1 MSDAKP
7 LDTNVAVEFICPR
20 ENQATRWGEYVLS
33 LGRDQKG
40 RLLAII
46 TKGHPDLGGNTEV
59 CDVEVVKDRTE
70 AASWFGLALIE
81 RPWEP
86 RQ

>member
-1 MSDAKP
+1 MSPEPLIDAD
-7 LDTNVAVEFICPR
+7 LEASEERYRHLVDHGFAII
-20 ENQATRWGEYVLS
+20 ATHDE
-33 LGRDQKG
+33 KG

-46 TKGHPDLGGNTEV
+46 TKGHPDIGGDTEV

-70 AASWFGLALIE
+70 AASWFGLALIK
-81 RPWEP
+81 RAWEP